1 MKIPSVSFFI
11 LWAVILL
18 TVGPALLRAEGTQQE
33 DERVRRIIEKVVKSY
48 GGSKALKNVRSIYAK
63 GRIAA
68 FAFGEEGTYVRYF
81 ERGRRLR
88 VDIDYPNSAEHRILR
103 GGKGYESGSEVTG
116 DRYLAMLYQYKQ
128 LDLPYGL
135 LHSDYRITYEG
146 KKQVDGKETEV
157 LGLMDK
163 EGPPMQIYIDPKTFY
178 IVKVSGDFS
187 MGGGTMALS
196 AVFSEFRNVGG
207 TYLPY
212 RITNFAGGERIAET
226 HIREYKVNTPMAE
239 SLFEPR

>member
-18 TVGPALLRAEGTQQE
+18 TVRPALLRAEDTQQE
-33 DERVRRIIEKVVKSY
+33 DERVRRIIEKVVKAY
-48 GGSKALKNVRSIYAK
+48 EGREALDKVKSIYAK

-68 FAFGEEGTYVRYF
+68 FAFGEKGTYVRYF

-88 VDIDYPNSAEHRILR
+88 VDIDYPNSSEHRILN
-103 GGKGYESGSEVTG
+103 GTKGYEGGSEVTG
-116 DRYLAMLYQYKQ
+116 DRYLAMVYQYKQ

-135 LHSDYRITYEG
+135 LHSDYRVTYKGRG
-146 KKQVDGKETEV
+146 KVDGKEAEV
-157 LGLMDK
+157 LGLIDK
-163 EGPPMQIYIDPKTFY
+163 EGPPMKIYIDTKTFY

-187 MGGGTMALS
+187 MGDGTMALS
-196 AVFSEFRNVGG
+196 AVFSEFRKVDGI
-207 TYLPY
+207 YLPY

-226 HIREYKVNTPMAE
+226 HIREYKVNTPMAQ
-239 SLFEPR
+239 SLFGPR

>member
-33 DERVRRIIEKVVKSY
+33 DERVRRIIEKVVKAY

-88 VDIDYPNSAEHRILR
+88 VDIDYPNSSEHRILN
-103 GGKGYESGSEVTG
+103 GTKGYEGGSEVTG
-116 DRYLAMLYQYKQ
+116 DRYLAMVYQYKQ
-128 LDLPYGL
+128 LHLPYGL
-135 LHSDYRITYEG
+135 LHSDYRVTYEG
-146 KKQVDGKETEV
+146 KEQVDGKETEV
-157 LGLMDK
+157 LGLIDK
-163 EGPPMQIYIDPKTFY
+163 EGPPMKIYIDTKTFY

-187 MGGGTMALS
+187 MGGGSMELS
-196 AVFSEFRNVGG
+196 AVFSEFRKVGG

-212 RITNFAGGERIAET
+212 RITNFAGGQRIAET

-239 SLFEPR
+239 SLFGPR